1 MAVMWSDTKIPRY
14 LQVYQYY
21 KDLIVAGK
29 LPPGTK
35 MPSVRLCAARL
46 QVSRTTAESAYMY
59 LAADGYIMSRPQSGF
74 YVTDRGQ
81 NEQKNQEQQ
90 TKGKKGKKA
99 IEYPFA
105 SSALDQESFDF
116 DLWRRYVKSALRQ
129 DERLLSYGEPQG
141 EYELREAICR
151 YLSENR
157 SAVCRPEDV
166 IVGAGVQSLL
176 HILCPLLG
184 AGKKVFVQNPRFKQG
199 SAVFEDH
206 GFRRCDSPEAADVL
220 YVTPSQMTRWG
231 DVMPVTA
238 RMELIRDAQQSGQ
251 FIIEDDYDSEFRYMN
266 RPTPCLQGLAGGERV
281 IYVSTFSK
289 LLLPSIRISFM
300 ILPPSLREA
309 YEARKDFYNQTAS
322 KTEQIALCQFIRDGH
337 LGSQIRKAKRLYTG
351 KARQLCDTIE
361 DVFAGEA
368 EAAMGQAGFYIRM
381 EISSP
386 LSLEEMTARAEEAG
400 ISLIPVKEEGTAKKF
415 LLSCS
420 CVPADCYKPALLLL
434 KEVWKLKKG

>member
-1 MAVMWSDTKIPRY
+1 MAVVWSDEKIPRY

-35 MPSVRLCAARL
+35 MPSVRLCAAQL

-59 LAADGYIMSRPQSGF
+59 LAADGYIISRPQSGF
-74 YVTDRGQ
+74 YVTGRGR
-81 NEQKNQEQQ
+81 NEQKNQDRQ
-90 TKGKKGKKA
+90 TDGKKGRRE
-99 IEYPFA
+99 ILYPFA

-116 DLWRRYVKSALRQ
+116 GLWRRYVKSALRQ

-157 SAVCRPEDV
+157 SAVCKPEDV

-184 AGKKVFVQNPRFKQG
+184 NRKKVFVRNPRFRQG
-199 SAVFEDH
+199 SAVFQDH
-206 GFRRCDSPEAADVL
+206 GFERCDSPEAADVL
-220 YVTPSQMTRWG
+220 YITPSQMTRWG
-231 DVMPVTA
+231 DVMPVA
-238 RMELIRDAQQSGQ
+238 ERMELIRTSEQRGQ
-251 FIIEDDYDSEFRYMN
+251 LIIEDDYDSEFRYMN
-266 RPTPCLQGLAGGERV
+266 RPTPCLQGLAGGEQV
-281 IYVSTFSK
+281 VYISTFSK

-300 ILPPSLREA
+300 ILPSSLREA
-309 YEARKDFYNQTAS
+309 YQIRRDLYNQTAS

-351 KARQLCDTIE
+351 KARQLSETIE
-361 DVFAGEA
+361 DVFSGEA
-368 EAAMGQAGFYIRM
+368 KAVMGQAGFYIQM
-381 EISSP
+381 EFASP
-386 LSLEEMTARAEEAG
+386 FSLEELAVRAEESG
-400 ISLIPVKEEGTAKKF
+400 ISLVPMEADGTVKKF

-420 CVPADCYKPALLLL
+420 CVPADSYRTALLLL
-434 KEVWKLKKG
+434 KEAWKS

>member
-1 MAVMWSDTKIPRY
+1 MAVVWSDEKIPRY

-21 KDLIVAGK
+21 KELIVAGK

-35 MPSVRLCAARL
+35 MPSVRLCATRL
-46 QVSRTTAESAYMY
+46 AVSRTTAESAYMY
-59 LAADGYIMSRPQSGF
+59 LAADGYIISKPQSGF

-81 NEQKNQEQQ
+81 NEQKNQDRQ
-90 TKGKKGKKA
+90 TEGKKGKKK
-99 IEYPFA
+99 IIYPFA

-116 DLWRRYVKSALRQ
+116 NLWRRYVKSALRQ

-157 SAVCRPEDV
+157 SAVCKPEDV

-184 AGKKVFVQNPRFKQG
+184 DGKKVFVRNPRFKQG
-199 SAVFEDH
+199 SAIFEDH
-206 GFRRCDSPEAADVL
+206 GFERCDSPKTADVL

-231 DVMPVTA
+231 DVMPVTE
-238 RMELIRDAQQSGQ
+238 RMGLIREARQSGQ
-251 FIIEDDYDSEFRYMN
+251 LIIEDDYDSEFRYMN
-266 RPTPCLQGLAGGERV
+266 RPVPCLQGLAGGEQV
-281 IYVSTFSK
+281 VYISTFSK

-300 ILPPSLREA
+300 ILPSGLREA
-309 YEARKDFYNQTAS
+309 YQVRKDLYNQTAS

-351 KARQLCDTIE
+351 KARQLCEMIE
-361 DVFAGEA
+361 QVFPGQAKA
-368 EAAMGQAGFYIRM
+368 TTGQAGFYIQM
-381 EISSP
+381 ELTSP
-386 LSLEEMTARAEEAG
+386 FSLDELAARAEEAG
-400 ISLIPVKEEGTAKKF
+400 ISLIPVREDNEVKKF

-420 CVPADCYKPALLLL
+420 CVPADRYEPALLR
-434 KEVWKLKKG
+434 LKKVWET